1 MQMRYLAL
9 PNSADAGAAA
19 AKPQLSSRQT
29 LNIKPKSFLS
39 IGNTSLMLI

>member
-9 PNSADAGAAA
+9 PNRADAGAAT
-19 AKPQLSSRQT
+19 AKPQFSSRQT

-39 IGNTSLMLI
+39 IADTSLMLI